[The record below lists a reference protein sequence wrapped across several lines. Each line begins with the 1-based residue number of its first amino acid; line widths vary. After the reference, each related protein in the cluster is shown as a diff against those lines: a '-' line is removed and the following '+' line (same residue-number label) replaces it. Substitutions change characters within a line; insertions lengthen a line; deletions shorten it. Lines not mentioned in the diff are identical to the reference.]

1 MENELLKIVT
11 SQGVWAVLSMFLLF
25 YILKAQEKRDLTQ
38 EEREKKYQ
46 EIIYT
51 LTDKINIV
59 ETIKKDVEEIKESI
73 LKK

>member
-73 LKK
+73 FLK